1 MSVLRVV
8 LFLGALWLPVAA
20 DAAKNIL
27 VFGDSLSAGYG
38 IAAEKSWPSLLRQE
52 LKHAHP
58 GFDVINASISGETT
72 LGGRERVTNALKQHR
87 PAIVIVE
94 LGANDGLR
102 GYKTTD
108 MEANLD
114 EIIRQIKRSRA
125 KVLLVGMK
133 LPPNYGKPYVTEFE
147 NVFERLAK
155 KHRIA
160 LLPFLLEGVPPEQF
174 QADNLHPTADAQ
186 PRIMQ
191 NVLQKLAPM
200 LR

>member
-1 MSVLRVV
+1 M
-8 LFLGALWLPVAA
+8 
-20 DAAKNIL
+20 
-27 VFGDSLSAGYG
+27 
-38 IAAEKSWPSLLRQE
+38 RQE

-72 LGGRERVTNALKQHR
+72 LGGRERIAGALKQHR

-102 GYKTTD
+102 GYRTAD

-114 EIIRQIKRSRA
+114 EIIRQTTRARA

-147 NVFERLAK
+147 NVFSRLAR
-155 KHRIA
+155 KHHVTV
-160 LLPFLLEGVPPEQF
+160 LHFLLEGVPPEQF

-186 PRIMQ
+186 PRIMR
-191 NVLQKLAPM
+191 NVLEKLKP
-200 LR
+200 LLK